1 MTAKHSVKAD
11 GKVCGQYAKPCFL
24 LRNRLVHFVA
34 LTGIPR
40 VRCLA
45 FFLLSFLTYHCVGD
59 LSGQV
64 DDRSSSGARTAATQP
79 QVKDGGNHYL
89 HFPGDSNFGE
99 IIINEFGPAD
109 EWSVGFWV
117 RWEILGRY
125 TTPMILRNDPE
136 TPAMLGINSGWFGSG
151 FQFYC
156 QNSESQLIT
165 SYADGALQNRGWMH
179 AAVSVSRYSYKLFV
193 NGQQVL
199 EKDFSDSHAFQDG
212 MLAQLFKAGQPRWY
226 LGKQDHPDNHIFQG
240 DIDDIFV
247 YTRALTQ
254 EDITKLKSNIHSEL
268 REGHPDRILVE
279 DFEVPE
285 SLVIASGN
293 NQVFFKTMPSILN
306 GIHPNDS
313 SELRT
318 GYHNVHFIFPDDALE
333 GGVEPLFRHY
343 SNGIEVGVLEG
354 LEITSDGATEMRI
367 PVDFNSH
374 AVLVEVGNKLYAAE
388 FEADYSGI
396 SHVPVVS
403 LTNGSRVRIEAIPE
417 ISGLS
422 QQFCLEIL
430 TPIEVEDNSG
440 LSPKQVRSYLT
451 SDSRGVFP
459 EVLISSNTRLLL
471 HCTDRT
477 VDLEIP
483 DSMWS
488 GDAFE
493 YRFSVP
499 YNQLHYTTVE
509 QYSRKDG
516 LISKNIDHLQIT
528 RDGTPWVS
536 HIEEGLNFFH
546 SGSFHSVEDMIWKEV
561 RCLSVS
567 PQGGK
572 VYVAAEDGLYILSKS
587 KVESE
592 ELGFVWKLS
601 RSIQDQKVMRNFSG
615 IRTFQVFHDS
625 RGTLWIGSG
634 RGLQCLSPDGELSE
648 VLKFGNVVLDDVNSI
663 LELPD
668 SSILVNSWTFG
679 PLVCGSPE
687 TAIEFD
693 PMPAVNDF
701 FRGNAVR
708 CLELAS
714 SGRLWIASDNGL
726 FSYDSKSQKF
736 ERHWDGEII
745 GIYPFPDVSP
755 TEVNG
760 NNNEKSAPEKEA
772 MAFLARDGRYR
783 VWIDGVWGHIGDDH
797 GKQIGMST
805 SMLVDSRGRLW
816 VGSAENGI
824 FSINIKNMYLPLS
837 QVDDIPTFEK
847 KASIVA
853 LDIDKFGNTWIVDS
867 ENQIKIIKDTE
878 SSDNPFAGKSQ
889 QRIKPILGDLN
900 CGKSNPVDGSFWIG
914 GQRGLLRISQDG
926 SRSFF
931 VDEDWVTPSNVNS
944 ITFDTDGTLWVSTH
958 GAGLVHT
965 KSDGE
970 IIQKFNLTSRR
981 DIRFVR
987 SALPLG
993 DGRVLV
999 GSDGGLILIDEEFNE
1014 SFIPI
1019 QPPIQSVSELISAP
1033 EGFRVSSLAPVK
1045 DSSGSTSIILVGTV
1059 HGLFELDFT
1068 RKNLLATSVSSFPSN
1083 SILSIHQWH
1092 DKRFFIGTDGGYL
1105 HIWDRNLQ
1113 LSNQIGPEYGVTG
1126 DAVTH
1131 IASTDFSTI
1140 WLGLNEGAVCFF
1152 PRFFKPQAP
1161 GLSITYGGRNMH
1173 VDDDG
1178 KSVHVTSAEKL
1189 FLTFN
1194 DSDELGSMVN
1204 KFKYL
1209 IFLDDT
1215 LSGNTTLLKKGSY
1228 ISGDSPIGIDSLDG
1242 KFRIEVMG
1250 FDPFLNQSHRVHY
1263 SIEKRIPF
1271 FSSSF
1276 FAWSIGTAAAGGLI
1290 LAFVLIVRHWR
1301 FSKAVECERQA
1312 NFERLKN
1319 KNRELSIAI
1328 DKANQAAEAKSR
1340 FLACMSHEIRTPM
1353 NGILGM
1359 TEVLSETRL
1368 SSEQKDYKDTISS
1381 CAQGLLRIINDILDF
1396 SKLEAG
1402 KLGLENAPFSL
1413 NTMIS
1418 EVVQRHRVV
1427 ASRKSVEF
1435 ISHISGRLPDAV
1447 IGDPLRIKQILDN
1460 LLGNAIKFSP
1470 GGSVTIEI
1478 VAKNCSGHTYDLH
1491 FVVSDTGIGIPK
1503 EKLRDIFSAFD
1514 QVDPS
1519 TTRKYGGTGLGLAI
1533 TRELV
1538 ELLGGKIE
1546 VESDEGSGS
1555 RFTVNIPMVIDPSA
1569 DLASTVLHPTH
1580 NRISSD
1586 KTSRRI
1592 SNSPAFFDE
1601 PHPHHDNIGSDTNTE
1616 SHPHPHSNLNAED
1629 SDESPE
1635 ILVVEDNIV
1644 NQKIMVRLLMRLG
1657 YKVDVVSNGLDAVD
1671 QFKKPDCPYKLV
1683 FMDCQMPVMDG
1694 LTASREIRK
1703 LIPKEFNAV
1712 RIVALTANAFDND
1725 RANCL
1730 EAGMDEFIPKPV
1742 SMSILRKYLESC
1754 ELLRP
1759 PSLSSSRST

>member
-1 MTAKHSVKAD
+1 MKAD
-11 GKVCGQYAKPCFL
+11 GEVCRQHAKLCYL
-24 LRNRLVHFVA
+24 LRNKLMRVISMTRILIPTLLCLCPGLRELSAQVEVI
-34 LTGIPR
+34 TGSPA
-40 VRCLA
+40 VTSQSLE
-45 FFLLSFLTYHCVGD
+45 SGGD
-59 LSGQV
+59 
-64 DDRSSSGARTAATQP
+64 
-79 QVKDGGNHYL
+79 NHYL
-89 HFPGDSNFGE
+89 HLPGDSNFGE
-99 IIINEFGPAD
+99 IIIKDFGPAD

-117 RWEILGRY
+117 RWEILGRH
-125 TTPMILRNDPE
+125 TTPMILKNDPE

-151 FQFYC
+151 FQFFC

-165 SYADGALQNRGWMH
+165 SYAEGALQNRDWMH
-179 AAVSVSRYSYKLFV
+179 AAVSVSKYSYRIFV
-193 NGQQVL
+193 NGYQVL

-226 LGKQDHPDNHIFQG
+226 IGKQDHPDNHVFRG

-254 EDITKLKSNIHSEL
+254 EDIIKLKSDIHSEL
-268 REGHPDRILVE
+268 RAGHPDRILIE

-285 SLVIASGN
+285 SLVTPSDI
-293 NQVFFKTMPSILN
+293 NQVLFKTMPSILN
-306 GIHPNDS
+306 GTHPADS
-313 SELRT
+313 NTLRT
-318 GYHNVHFIFPDDALE
+318 GYHTVHFIFPDDALVD
-333 GGVEPLFRHY
+333 GAKPLFRHY
-343 SNGIEVGVLEG
+343 SNGTEVGVMNG
-354 LEITSDGATEMRI
+354 LEMTSDGTARMRL

-374 AVLVEVGNKLYAAE
+374 SVLVEVGNKLYSAE
-388 FEADYSGI
+388 FEADFSGT

-403 LTNGSRVRIEAIPE
+403 LTDGSRVRIEAMPE

-422 QQFCLEIL
+422 QQFCLEIQ
-430 TPIEVEDNSG
+430 TPIDIDDNSG
-440 LSPKQVRSYLT
+440 VSLKRVRSYLT
-451 SDSRGVFP
+451 SNSHGIFP
-459 EVLISSNTRLLL
+459 EVLLSSDARLLL
-471 HCTDRT
+471 HCTDQT
-477 VDLEIP
+477 VELKIP
-483 DSMWS
+483 DSLWARE
-488 GDAFE
+488 AFQ
-493 YRFSVP
+493 YHFSVP

-509 QYSRKDG
+509 QYSRKNG

-528 RDGTPWVS
+528 RDGTPWIA

-546 SGSFHSVEDMIWKEV
+546 NGGFHSVEDMIWKEV

-572 VYVAAEDGLYILSKS
+572 VYAAAEDGLYILSKS

-592 ELGFVWKLS
+592 KIGFAWKLS
-601 RSIQDQKVMRNFSG
+601 RSVHDLELMRQFSG
-615 IRTFQVFHDS
+615 IRTLQVFHDL
-625 RGTLWIGSG
+625 RGNLWIGSV
-634 RGLQCLSPDGELSE
+634 RGLQCLSSSGELSE
-648 VLKFGNVVLDDVNSI
+648 VMQFGNVVLDDVNSI

-668 SSILVNSWTFG
+668 GSILVNSWTFG
-679 PLVCGSPE
+679 PLVCRSPE
-687 TAIEFD
+687 NSMEFQ

-701 FRGNAVR
+701 FRGNSVL
-708 CLELAS
+708 CLEMAP
-714 SGRLWIASDNGL
+714 SGRLWIGSDNGL
-726 FSYDSKSQKF
+726 FSYEPVTQKF
-736 ERHWDGEII
+736 ERHWDGEVIEI
-745 GIYPFPDVSP
+745 FPFPEINHTGSIGSLNEPP
-755 TEVNG
+755 T
-760 NNNEKSAPEKEA
+760 PEMEA
-772 MAFLARDGRYR
+772 MAFLAKDGRYR

-797 GKQIGMST
+797 GKQIGTST

-824 FSINIKNMYLPLS
+824 FSINIKNPYLPLS
-837 QVDDIPTFEK
+837 QADDISTLDEK
-847 KASIVA
+847 VSIVA
-853 LDIDKFGNTWIVDS
+853 LDIDKYGNTWIVDS
-867 ENQIKIIKDTE
+867 ENQIKIIKNSE
-878 SSDNPFAGKSQ
+878 SSENPYAGKSQ
-889 QRIKPILGDLN
+889 PRIKPVLGNLN

-914 GQRGLLRISQDG
+914 GKHGLLRISEDG
-926 SRSFF
+926 SRRFL
-931 VDEDWVTPSNVNS
+931 VDENWVTPSDVNS
-944 ITFDTDGTLWVSTH
+944 IAFDTDGTLWVSTH

-965 KSDGE
+965 NTDGE
-970 IIQKFNLTSRR
+970 IIHKFDLSSRR
-981 DIRFVR
+981 HIRYVR
-987 SALPLG
+987 CALPLG

-999 GSDGGLILIDEEFNE
+999 GTDGGLILIDEEFNE

-1019 QPPIQSVSELISAP
+1019 QPPIQAVSELISAP
-1033 EGFRVSSLAPVK
+1033 EGFRVSALTPVRE
-1045 DSSGSTSIILVGTV
+1045 SSGSTSIILVGTV
-1059 HGLFELDFT
+1059 HGLFELDFS
-1068 RKNLLATSVSSFPSN
+1068 RVNLLATSVSSFPSN

-1105 HIWDRNLQ
+1105 HIWDRSLQ

-1161 GLSITYGGRNMH
+1161 GLSISYGGRNMQ
-1173 VDDDG
+1173 VDHDDRPVQVI
-1178 KSVHVTSAEKL
+1178 STEKL
-1189 FLTFN
+1189 FLTFS

-1209 IFLDDT
+1209 VFLDDA
-1215 LSGNTTLLKKGSY
+1215 LSGNTTLVQKGSY
-1228 ISGDSPIGIDSLDG
+1228 ISGGSPIGIDNPDG
-1242 KFRIEVMG
+1242 NFGIEVVG
-1250 FDPFLNQSHRVHY
+1250 FDPFLNQSHRVKY

-1276 FAWSIGTAAAGGLI
+1276 FSWSIGTAAAGGLI
-1290 LAFVLIVRHWR
+1290 LALVLIVRHWR

-1368 SSEQKDYKDTISS
+1368 TSEQKDYKDTIAS

-1402 KLGLENAPFSL
+1402 KLGLENVPFSL

-1418 EVVQRHRVV
+1418 EVVQRHRAV

-1435 ISHISGRLPDAV
+1435 ISHISGRLPDSV

-1491 FVVSDTGIGIPK
+1491 FSISDTGIGIPK
-1503 EKLRDIFSAFD
+1503 EKLQDIFSAFD

-1538 ELLGGKIE
+1538 ELLGGNIE
-1546 VESDEGSGS
+1546 VESDEGRGS
-1555 RFTVNIPMVIDPSA
+1555 RFTVSIPMVIDPSA
-1569 DLASTVLHPTH
+1569 DLASTVLHSSHSSISQNIDSSRNSTLSAFFEESH
-1580 NRISSD
+1580 YSHGKSSD
-1586 KTSRRI
+1586 QGN
-1592 SNSPAFFDE
+1592 NSQPGF
-1601 PHPHHDNIGSDTNTE
+1601 
-1616 SHPHPHSNLNAED
+1616 NLAD
-1629 SDESPE
+1629 SEETPE

-1694 LTASREIRK
+1694 LTASREIRR

-1754 ELLRP
+1754 DTLKP
-1759 PSLSSSRST
+1759 PRVPS